1 MIISKGMVSW
11 DMILCSLVNSSTILV
26 WCIGINVAHKL
37 QSFTSQ
43 KTVILMLLYIS

>member
-11 DMILCSLVNSSTILV
+11 DMILCSLVDSSTTLV

-37 QSFTSQ
+37 QAFTFQ
-43 KTVILMLLYIS
+43 KTVILMLLYVS